1 MVFILLYATYV
12 RYIFI
17 FIVMKM
23 VFRVKFLK
31 LFAQFR
37 KHIKQL

>member
-1 MVFILLYATYV
+1 
-12 RYIFI
+12 
-17 FIVMKM
+17 MKM

-37 KHIKQL
+37 KHKTIIKDIILEKLHNTD